1 MRELAGAEGVFAE
14 HRDHVFGVAYR
25 MLGSVVEA
33 EDVVQ
38 EAYLRWTAADR
49 AEVRS
54 PGAYLTT
61 VATRLSLDRLR
72 SAQVRRETYVGPWL
86 PEPLLTEHGTWDDP
100 TVAAELSDSLSTAFL
115 VLLERLNPLQR
126 AVFLLHDVFR
136 YGYDEIATIV
146 ERPAS
151 SCRQEASRAR
161 ARISPEL
168 PPRVPAGSVEEQR
181 LVLAFARAATAG
193 DLDGL
198 IAVLAEDVTLWSD
211 GGADHHAARRPV
223 VGQDRVARFVANLAR
238 RTPPDASFELVRI
251 GGDPAILV
259 TGEDGPQLT
268 VSFAVTPHGIAQ
280 LHAMVNPDKLRHLA
294 PPRSDGAPHPAC

>member
-1 MRELAGAEGVFAE
+1 MRELPRIEGVFAE

-38 EAYLRWTAADR
+38 EAYLRWSAAERD
-49 AEVRS
+49 EVRS

-61 VATRLSLDRLR
+61 VTTRLSLDRLR
-72 SAQVRRETYVGPWL
+72 SAQARRETYVGPWL
-86 PEPLLTEHGTWDDP
+86 PEPLLTEHGAWEDP
-100 TVAAELSDSLSTAFL
+100 TAAAELSDSLSTAFL

-146 ERPAS
+146 DRPAS

-161 ARISPEL
+161 ARISPDL
-168 PPRVPAGSVEEQR
+168 PPRAPAGSVEEQR
-181 LVLAFARAATAG
+181 LVLAFAQAATVG

-198 IAVLAEDVTLWSD
+198 IEVLAEDVTLWSD
-211 GGADHHAARRPV
+211 GGAEHHAARRPV

-238 RTPPDASFELVRI
+238 RTPPDATFELVRI
-251 GGDPAILV
+251 GGDPALLV
-259 TGEDGPQLT
+259 GGDDGPQLT
-268 VSFAVTPHGIAQ
+268 LCFAVTPLGIAQ
-280 LHAMVNPDKLRHLA
+280 LHAVVNPDKLRHLR
-294 PPRSDGAPHPAC
+294 PRPLGRS